1 MFYLVLLIF
10 FCIALVFS
18 MLGLGGSG
26 LYIPILYWMG
36 LEFKTEAIP
45 LGMLCGENVIL
56 DRDVAIL
63 FLFDKWR

>member
-1 MFYLVLLIF
+1 
-10 FCIALVFS
+10 